1 VIVATLAAAA
11 AAALLAAPAAGA
23 PVTPDGLRA
32 RYGGIRRL
40 EADVVQVKEG
50 KHWARPFE
58 SRVKL
63 RYTPARVEWETTA
76 PVHALAVIEGEALYL
91 VGPDGQRRD
100 MGPMAGDPRLEA
112 ILRFVKAL
120 LSVDLAGIERDF
132 VLAYGPG
139 ELTATPRPG
148 SQLELFT
155 AVRLRFEADLGI
167 ASVDLETK
175 DEKTHLRFER
185 VVQEPA
191 PAGRP

>member
-1 VIVATLAAAA
+1 MIAVLV
-11 AAALLAAPAAGA
+11 AAALLAAPGAGP
-23 PVTPDGLRA
+23 PVTPEGLRA

-58 SRVKL
+58 SRVRL
-63 RYTPARVEWETTA
+63 RYTPARVEWETLA
-76 PVHALAVIEGEALYL
+76 PLHALAVIEGDALYL

-112 ILRFVKAL
+112 ILRFVRAL
-120 LSVDLAGIERDF
+120 LSVDLPGIERDF
-132 VLAYGPG
+132 ALAYGPG

-148 SQLELFT
+148 SPLELFT
-155 AVRLRFEADLGI
+155 TVRLRFEADLSI
-167 ASVDLETK
+167 ASVDLETR

-185 VVQEPA
+185 VEQEPA
-191 PAGRP
+191 PAAHP